1 MATEERSAMLDQHGR
16 GQDQSVTA
24 QGWGK
29 KIGLTG
35 PNAFPWAFIFVLMGV
50 LGYFIWFNLGGWGPP
65 TDLSKAFADQRRE
78 LLEFRTVF
86 SEEHKA
92 FRESADESTYVLS
105 KCLNKET
112 QSECPKNLNMP
123 ESLRRKLSRF

>member
-1 MATEERSAMLDQHGR
+1 MATEERSTMLDQHER
-16 GQDQSVTA
+16 EQDQSLTA

-29 KIGLTG
+29 RIGLTG

-50 LGYFIWFNLGGWGPP
+50 VGYFIWFNLGSWGPP

-78 LLEFRTVF
+78 MLEYRNVIT
-86 SEEHKA
+86 EEHKA
-92 FRESADESTYVLS
+92 FREGMDESVYILS
-105 KCLNKET
+105 KCLNKDT
-112 QSECPKNLNMP
+112 QSECPNNINMP